1 MTFQEIEIAAV
12 EAKRHISHIM
22 FEDHWLC
29 KEDRG
34 RGSGE
39 LVAYEPIEQ
48 SISQKMI
55 SRTLHLN
62 VLAQLYKN
70 KTYGL

>member
-1 MTFQEIEIAAV
+1 MTFQEIEIAAI

-39 LVAYEPIEQ
+39 LVAYRPIEQ

-55 SRTLHLN
+55 
-62 VLAQLYKN
+62 
-70 KTYGL
+70 